1 MFGTAYEPSSS
12 FATYED
18 KISFEQIVVSS
29 TTVCLVSVGVCNI
42 ADEKQ
47 HRYDNNCTEAPY
59 SLCEIRL
66 FHKVVPV
73 KMLVG
78 KFNVTNSISYSDS

>member
-1 MFGTAYEPSSS
+1 MRILYTTCVVYMTCCTSCNMFGTAYEPSSS

-47 HRYDNNCTEAPY
+47 H
-59 SLCEIRL
+59 I
-66 FHKVVPV
+66 
-73 KMLVG
+73 
-78 KFNVTNSISYSDS
+78 